1 MNNLIDLPFDQYQR
15 YRIIAEI
22 AACLRPGLGLARWR
36 VLDVGGYSR
45 FYGQERLVLPQF
57 LPQDDVLVLDLPPCA
72 LPGYLQGNGQTLPF
86 TDGSFDV
93 VVSCDALEHV
103 AADQRQALLS
113 ELTRVAKSYVLLIAP
128 FDSQETRLAEEIFFQ
143 FHVKKLGGVQTA
155 LLEHLANGL
164 PRQEEVEEFLAKRGL
179 AYRVF
184 PSGYLYRW
192 LLMMVLKHYVL
203 SLPDALAL
211 HARVDRLYNMH
222 FFPDDQRAPSYRYVY
237 VISKQ
242 GETTALAQI
251 AALWAAWNP
260 EPGEGSETFARVSQ
274 IATLQLL
281 TSLLVLEGQPG
292 SAERLDVARE
302 VGQGIVGEIVPPR
315 VIGQSFLCRQP
326 NLCRLDVL
334 VSTYGRARQGELV
347 CRLWEGEVAAGPA
360 VATVAVPI
368 ATLQSERWCTFRFR
382 PIAASA
388 GRCFHFTLEAPA
400 SHLGDAVTVY
410 CDQVGSYADGVRFED
425 GQQLPGSLVFRSYG
439 LPPDSGEAERRRLQ
453 ELEAAWQAQWLQ
465 LQAREGELADL
476 KQQLAA
482 AQAEMENLRRRLD
495 GFENS
500 WYGRLLQALGQY
512 QPRLLSD

>member
-251 AALWAAWNP
+251 AALSP
-260 EPGEGSETFARVSQ
+260 PGT
-274 IATLQLL
+274 
-281 TSLLVLEGQPG
+281 
-292 SAERLDVARE
+292 
-302 VGQGIVGEIVPPR
+302 
-315 VIGQSFLCRQP
+315 P
-326 NLCRLDVL
+326 NL
-334 VSTYGRARQGELV
+334 AK
-347 CRLWEGEVAAGPA
+347 
-360 VATVAVPI
+360 VPKP
-368 ATLQSERWCTFRFR
+368 S
-382 PIAASA
+382 
-388 GRCFHFTLEAPA
+388 
-400 SHLGDAVTVY
+400 
-410 CDQVGSYADGVRFED
+410 
-425 GQQLPGSLVFRSYG
+425 PG
-439 LPPDSGEAERRRLQ
+439 
-453 ELEAAWQAQWLQ
+453 
-465 LQAREGELADL
+465 
-476 KQQLAA
+476 
-482 AQAEMENLRRRLD
+482 
-495 GFENS
+495 
-500 WYGRLLQALGQY
+500 
-512 QPRLLSD
+512 